1 MATKKENVAETKTET
16 TNENRIMLEREIVKS
31 TNGKEYANYFVR
43 GSFNVRGEITE
54 KKIRMKV
61 PTGDVTMYDV
71 LDMVFEDRKAVELI
85 KIAKVTRDISTGRK
99 NTTYRY
105 EVVNS
110 EGDLRARVLPE
121 GESNGALLDKL
132 YKDMKKDILV
142 EEIDN
147 EEHVNQ

>member
-1 MATKKENVAETKTET
+1 MATKKENVTETK
-16 TNENRIMLEREIVKS
+16 NENRIMLEREMVKS

-43 GSFNVRGEITE
+43 GCFNVRGQIVE

-71 LDMVFEDRKAVELI
+71 LDMVFEDRKEVELI
-85 KIAKVTRDISTGRK
+85 KIAKVTRDIATGRK

-105 EVVNS
+105 EVANS
-110 EGDLRARVLPE
+110 EDDLRARVLPE

-132 YKDMKKDILV
+132 YKDLKKDVVV
-142 EEIDN
+142 EDSDN
-147 EEHVNQ
+147 DESVTQ

>member
-1 MATKKENVAETKTET
+1 M
-16 TNENRIMLEREIVKS
+16 RW
-31 TNGKEYANYFVR
+31 
-43 GSFNVRGEITE
+43 
-54 KKIRMKV
+54 
-61 PTGDVTMYDV
+61 
-71 LDMVFEDRKAVELI
+71 
-85 KIAKVTRDISTGRK
+85 K

-147 EEHVNQ
+147 EENVNQ